1 MLHGKR
7 ILLIVA
13 GGIAAFKSLELIRR
27 LRERGASV
35 HCVLT
40 EAGAKFV
47 TPLSLQAL
55 SEDRVYSDMFSLTD
69 ESEMGH
75 IQLSR
80 DADLLV
86 VAPATANILARMAGG
101 LADDLAAT
109 VLLATDKP
117 VLAAP
122 AMNVRMW
129 THAATVANVETL
141 KKRGVTFIG
150 PNDGAMACNEHGPG
164 RMSEPEE
171 IVAAIE
177 TMLTAERPLAGK
189 RALVTSG
196 PTREAIDPV
205 RYISNHSSGKQGHAI
220 AAALARLGADVTLV
234 SGPVA
239 VADPSGLRTVHVELA
254 DQMLAACLAAGAV
267 DVAVCAAAVA
277 DWKAARPANAKIKK
291 KAGAP
296 PPPSSLPP
304 IPTSWRPCRSPGR
317 SVRRWSW
324 ALPPRPRTWSANAI
338 DKRNRKGCDWIVAND
353 VSPATGTFG
362 GERNTVHLISEKGVE
377 DWPTLAKDDVALP
390 SGRTHRAS
398 SRPAAIGRSCGVTE
412 DDEGRMNGVES
423 VEIEV
428 MRLPHGRD
436 LALPDYATAAAAGA
450 DLLAAIDGDIEL
462 GPLDRRIVP
471 TGISLALPVGFEAQV
486 RPRSGLAAKNGDHRG
501 QRTGHH
507 RCRLSRRSGRDPD
520 QSQPGA
526 VQDHARHANCTTDH
540 CATRPGGLAR
550 SRRTRRDGA
559 RRRRL
564 RIDGC
569 RPVTDGSVRRA

>member
-1 MLHGKR
+1 MLKGKR

-27 LRERGASV
+27 LRERDAAV
-35 HCVLT
+35 RCVLT

-86 VAPATANILARMAGG
+86 VAPATANILARMASG
-101 LADDLAAT
+101 LADDLAST

-141 KKRGVTFIG
+141 RRRGVSFIG

-177 TMLTAERPLAGK
+177 TMLAKERPPLEKPLAGK
-189 RALVTSG
+189 RVLVTSG

-220 AAALARLGADVTLV
+220 AAALARLGAEVTLV

-239 VADPSGLRTVHVELA
+239 VADPLGVTVIKIDSA
-254 DQMLAACLAAGAV
+254 DQMLAACLKAGAV

-277 DWKAARPANAKIKK
+277 DWKAARPADAKIKK
-291 KAGAP
+291 KPGAAP
-296 PPPSSLPP
+296 PSLELAPNP
-304 IPTSWRPCRSPGR
+304 DILAMLSRPGPKRP
-317 SVRRWSW
+317 
-324 ALPPRPRTWSANAI
+324 ALVVGFAAETENLVANAI
-338 DKRNRKGCDWIVAND
+338 DKRQRKGCDWIIAND
-353 VSPATGTFG
+353 VSSASGTFG
-362 GERNTVHLISEKGVE
+362 GERNTVHLISAEGVE
-377 DWPTLAKDDVALP
+377 DWPTMAKDDVALRLA
-390 SGRTHRAS
+390 GRIALQLG
-398 SRPAAIGRSCGVTE
+398 RPRRV
-412 DDEGRMNGVES
+412 
-423 VEIEV
+423 
-428 MRLPHGRD
+428 
-436 LALPDYATAAAAGA
+436 AAA
-450 DLLAAIDGDIEL
+450 E
-462 GPLDRRIVP
+462 
-471 TGISLALPVGFEAQV
+471 
-486 RPRSGLAAKNGDHRG
+486 
-501 QRTGHH
+501 
-507 RCRLSRRSGRDPD
+507 
-520 QSQPGA
+520 
-526 VQDHARHANCTTDH
+526 
-540 CATRPGGLAR
+540 
-550 SRRTRRDGA
+550 
-559 RRRRL
+559 
-564 RIDGC
+564 
-569 RPVTDGSVRRA
+569 